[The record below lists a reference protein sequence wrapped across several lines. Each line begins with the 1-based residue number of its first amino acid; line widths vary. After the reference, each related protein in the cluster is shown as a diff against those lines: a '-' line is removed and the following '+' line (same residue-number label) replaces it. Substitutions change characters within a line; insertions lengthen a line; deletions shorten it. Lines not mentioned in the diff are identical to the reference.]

1 MRGLLFLSRV
11 AFICNIF
18 FLLAFSL
25 QLSNWIKNE
34 ELTSTILM
42 LGYVFVFI
50 LSPIVNICYLFL
62 VLLRRKLT
70 RIIPAWLVTAN
81 ALFLV
86 IELFYIL
93 YINK

>member
-18 FLLAFSL
+18 FLIAFSL
-25 QLSNWIKNE
+25 QLSKWIKNE

-50 LSPIVNICYLFL
+50 LSPVVNISYLFL
-62 VLLRRKLT
+62 VLFRRKLT
-70 RIIPAWLVTAN
+70 HFVPAWLVTAN

>member
-18 FLLAFSL
+18 FLIAFSL

-34 ELTSTILM
+34 ELTSTIMM

-50 LSPIVNICYLFL
+50 LSPVVNICYLFL
-62 VLLRRKLT
+62 VLLRKKLG
-70 RIIPAWLVTAN
+70 RILPAWLVTAN
-81 ALFLV
+81 VLFLV

>member
-25 QLSNWIKNE
+25 QLSNWINNE

-50 LSPIVNICYLFL
+50 LSPVVNICYLFL
-62 VLLRRKLT
+62 VLFRKKLT
-70 RIIPAWLVTAN
+70 RIVPAWLVTGN